1 MVSIRKNLLT
11 KLEILS
17 IVAGILYSSWPL
29 GHWLNL
35 NVSKNS
41 LASGLEAVG
50 QPYNW
55 VFISGDITSSLLIII
70 ISLWL
75 WRIFS
80 IKQKF
85 KTIKAVLSCSIVFGL
100 STIVDALLPLR
111 CVQGIKTCPTFRT
124 DNLLLAHGIFSILGS
139 VFLFT
144 SLFIL
149 WFNLRRNIILNTFLV
164 GYIIFGA
171 ISLLQAIQPGK
182 NGNWSQDYYMTL
194 CSLYIALI
202 PYLVYRVSSKPK
214 DLKNNI

>member
-85 KTIKAVLSCSIVFGL
+85 KTI
-100 STIVDALLPLR
+100 
-111 CVQGIKTCPTFRT
+111 
-124 DNLLLAHGIFSILGS
+124 
-139 VFLFT
+139 
-144 SLFIL
+144 
-149 WFNLRRNIILNTFLV
+149 
-164 GYIIFGA
+164 
-171 ISLLQAIQPGK
+171 
-182 NGNWSQDYYMTL
+182 
-194 CSLYIALI
+194 
-202 PYLVYRVSSKPK
+202 
-214 DLKNNI
+214 